1 MSTYST
7 TTADK
12 LRTLTRVNP
21 NQNALYWT
29 RTNGDHALQPCVL
42 PTELTKRRIQAL
54 SLYPVTAKP
63 LSNLTA
69 TSRRVGVEPTWQN
82 AVFPLK
88 RTPYRV
94 IEPIVFLPDL
104 RTNCAGGSRTR
115 IGLRL
120 ALTVKLPHSQVSQ
133 IPERNISPQWW
144 GYGDTTGKESNL
156 SPRQRRIPVNYCR
169 LNY

>member
-1 MSTYST
+1 M
-7 TTADK
+7 
-12 LRTLTRVNP
+12 
-21 NQNALYWT
+21 YWT

-42 PTELTKRRIQAL
+42 PTELTKRRIQAQ

-69 TSRRVGVEPTWQN
+69 TSRRVGVEPTWQY

-94 IEPIVFLPDL
+94 IETIVFLPDL

-120 ALTVKLPHSQVSQ
+120 ALAVKLPHSQVHTHTHKYQKGIRRS
-133 IPERNISPQWW
+133 PANLRRYDRKGVEPLSAPLAHSRKLLSSETLVERAGLEPA
-144 GYGDTTGKESNL
+144 T
-156 SPRQRRIPVNYCR
+156 VR
-169 LNY
+169 L